1 MAKSEKQTLRLQAIE
16 DSGSAP
22 TRSSRSEG
30 TGGIDQAAFDRSPL
44 VPLNDRQGEYIYA
57 INNKPIV
64 LCTGVLGSSKT
75 YVPTII
81 ACDLLRDAKIEKI
94 IVARPC
100 EGKAKSAGFFK
111 GSKNEKLEG
120 WCKPVTDTM
129 KKRLGRGNFEA
140 YLAMGKIELMALE
153 QVKGL
158 SLDDTFLILDEAEDL
173 EPAVAKSVVT
183 RMGQN
188 STIVIAGDIA
198 QQDLKHNSGLEILLK
213 VIPFAVGLRFTHI
226 DFDSWDYCV
235 RSAEAKAWGMAFEKY
250 EQSLEK

>member
-1 MAKSEKQTLRLQAIE
+1 MAKSEKQLLRAIAIE
-16 DSGSAP
+16 KSGTAP
-22 TRSSRSEG
+22 IHTQRSEG
-30 TGGIDQAAFDRSPL
+30 TGGIDQAAFNRSPL
-44 VPLNDRQGEYIYA
+44 IPMNDRQGEYIYA
-57 INNKPIV
+57 INSKPIV

-75 YVPTII
+75 YIPTII
-81 ACDLLRDAKIEKI
+81 ACDLLRDSKIERI

-111 GSKNEKLEG
+111 GSKNEKLDG

-158 SLDDTFLILDEAEDL
+158 SLDDTFLILDESEDL
-173 EPAVAKSVVT
+173 EPEVAKSVVT

-198 QQDLKHNSGLEILLK
+198 QQDLKVNSGLELLLK
-213 VIPFAVGLRFTHI
+213 VIPYARGLRYTHI

-235 RSAEAKAWGMAFEKY
+235 RSEEAKAWGMAFEAYDKANK
-250 EQSLEK
+250 E